1 MSFNKSKFV
10 TTQAAHN
17 SIIVRVL
24 LDSHFYR
31 MCHLGVKPH
40 STTLILMKDFFKF
53 QRSEEKDGE
62 VSSNDIKTG
71 DCLINTIEQVLFFSF

>member
-1 MSFNKSKFV
+1 
-10 TTQAAHN
+10 
-17 SIIVRVL
+17 
-24 LDSHFYR
+24 
-31 MCHLGVKPH
+31 MCHLVVKPH

-62 VSSNDIKTG
+62 VSSNDKKTG